1 MTTAAE
7 AEPAVNDYSSLL
19 MAVEDIDAPEAFI
32 AQPPKVNPNGPDG
45 MQGVEAMYHNADN
58 TAMIKDSI
66 AVFATPA
73 EATEFLNKVA
83 MDLPPRAR

>member
-7 AEPAVNDYSSLL
+7 AEPAANDYSSLL
-19 MAVEDIDAPEAFI
+19 MAAEDIDAPEPFI
-32 AQPPKVNPNGPDG
+32 AEPPKVNPNGPDRL
-45 MQGVEAMYHNADN
+45 QGVEAMYHNADN

-73 EATEFLNKVA
+73 EATEFLK
-83 MDLPPRAR
+83 RW